1 MKLRR
6 EQKQTEE
13 RRSKHEIYKLLQLL
27 PNMKKL
33 VVLLAVILISLQLAS
48 AISFINIYVDE
59 TGETLFLGETDT
71 TFLELPSGI
80 ELSNGEIRG
89 TTSELTNK
97 QGELWSISYSLE
109 NSEIDLIFPKGT
121 TIKSISDG
129 EISVSEEG
137 IISVYFTDNIE
148 VSYTIEKI
156 QEPLI
161 PSKNIPVIV
170 ILVVIMLILI
180 VYIINYAKREK
191 PETKEKVKTSKPKP
205 KKKEI
210 DKLSL
215 IKKVLS
221 EREKLIVNKLKST
234 GKIKSSY
241 LRKMCDIPK
250 ASFSRHIQ
258 ELEKKGL
265 IKRTGEGKNKFVELV
280 K

>member
-1 MKLRR
+1 MKKVLVLFA
-6 EQKQTEE
+6 
-13 RRSKHEIYKLLQLL
+13 IILLQLY
-27 PNMKKL
+27 
-33 VVLLAVILISLQLAS
+33 LAS
-48 AISFINIYVDE
+48 AISFINVYIDE
-59 TGETLFLGETDT
+59 SGEAEFLGETDET
-71 TFLELPSGI
+71 TLDLLSGLH
-80 ELSNGEIRG
+80 LSNGEIRG
-89 TTSELTNK
+89 TTSEMTNK

-121 TIKSISDG
+121 TIKSVENG
-129 EISVSEEG
+129 EIYVSNDG
-137 IISVYFTDNIE
+137 IISVYFIDN
-148 VSYTIEKI
+148 VKVDYTIEKI
-156 QEPLI
+156 QEPI
-161 PSKNIPVIV
+161 VPSKNIPLII
-170 ILVVIMLILI
+170 ILAGVLVLLIF
-180 VYIINYAKREK
+180 YIINYSKRENS
-191 PETKEKVKTSKPKP
+191 ETKEELKTSKPKT

-280 K
+280 G

>member
-1 MKLRR
+1 
-6 EQKQTEE
+6 
-13 RRSKHEIYKLLQLL
+13 
-27 PNMKKL
+27 MKKL
-33 VVLLAVILISLQLAS
+33 VILFAIILLQLHLAS
-48 AISFINIYVDE
+48 AISFINVYIDE
-59 TGETLFLGETDT
+59 SGEAEFLGETDET
-71 TFLELPSGI
+71 TLDLLSGLY
-80 ELSNGEIRG
+80 LSNGEIRG
-89 TTSELTNK
+89 TTSEMTNK

-121 TIKSISDG
+121 TIKSVENG
-129 EISVSEEG
+129 EIYVSSEG
-137 IISVYFTDNIE
+137 IISVYFIDHIE
-148 VSYTIEKI
+148 LTYTIEKTP
-156 QEPLI
+156 EPLTA
-161 PSKNIPVIV
+161 PKNLLLIIV
-170 ILVVIMLILI
+170 LAIILILLI
-180 VYIINYAKREK
+180 FYVINYSNRDH
-191 PETKEKVKTSKPKP
+191 PEPKEEQKTSKPKP

-265 IKRTGEGKNKFVELV
+265 IKRTGEGKNKFVELI